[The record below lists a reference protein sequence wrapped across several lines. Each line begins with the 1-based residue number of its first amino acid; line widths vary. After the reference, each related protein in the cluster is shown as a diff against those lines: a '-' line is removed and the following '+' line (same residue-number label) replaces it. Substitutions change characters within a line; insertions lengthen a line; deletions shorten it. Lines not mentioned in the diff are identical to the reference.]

1 MKSNTSSE
9 QIRSYFGALEIKGI
23 KVEIMGDLQKRLAN
37 QKWEEPVRIESY
49 RHWIE
54 IDEVQIP
61 VLSLEYEYQAYLK
74 LGRKEKAETLKQWL
88 QRNRVVGRFG
98 RDEVLAIKILPF
110 QPENQETVRG
120 LILEGLEE
128 HWGYLDES
136 KNPDLE
142 DIGVSYGE
150 ATFLVAWL
158 DGEIVGTGA
167 FIPRSERVVEIVR
180 MSVLREL
187 RRQGIGRRILREL
200 CRRAY
205 ESGYREAIS
214 ETTNTWEGVIE
225 FYRQFGFQITHY
237 VEDDVYFGLD
247 LHEFFMKTSACSVSG
262 G

>member
-9 QIRSYFGALEIKGI
+9 QIRSHFGALEIKGI

-54 IDEVQIP
+54 IDEVRIP
-61 VLSLEYEYQAYLK
+61 V
-74 LGRKEKAETLKQWL
+74 
-88 QRNRVVGRFG
+88 
-98 RDEVLAIKILPF
+98 KILPF

-128 HWGYLDES
+128 RWGYLDES

-142 DIGVSYGE
+142 DVGVSYGE

-187 RRQGIGRRILREL
+187 RRQGIGWRILREL

-205 ESGYREAIS
+205 ESAYREAIS

-225 FYRQFGFQITHY
+225 FYRQFGFQITRY

-247 LHEFFMKTSACSVSG
+247 LHEFFVQLSESPETWVRRS
-262 G
+262 

>member
-9 QIRSYFGALEIKGI
+9 QIRSHFGALEIKGI

-54 IDEVQIP
+54 IDEVRIP
-61 VLSLEYEYQAYLK
+61 V
-74 LGRKEKAETLKQWL
+74 
-88 QRNRVVGRFG
+88 
-98 RDEVLAIKILPF
+98 KILPF

-142 DIGVSYGE
+142 DVGVSYGE

-205 ESGYREAIS
+205 ESAYREAIS

-247 LHEFFMKTSACSVSG
+247 LHEFFVQLSESPETCVRRS
-262 G
+262 